1 MPENPATDET
11 RLFLC
16 LALDCLEEAAAIICG
31 RTYGYGVAGS
41 DLERA
46 GQAMKE
52 LLETLNDA
60 RWVLTDPER
69 WQELQTELRTQAAE
83 ADQAFRAIPRSCSL

>member
-1 MPENPATDET
+1 
-11 RLFLC
+11 
-16 LALDCLEEAAAIICG
+16 
-31 RTYGYGVAGS
+31 
-41 DLERA
+41 
-46 GQAMKE
+46 MKE